1 MKFGKKKKVKT
12 QSAQPTYFNS
22 DPAPFVPPA
31 PPLWIG
37 PPQGNFAA
45 TCTGKPLP
53 PEAKGTVKGLQI
65 FLNRR
70 GFGPV
75 AVNGVC
81 GYQTFNAWDKWE
93 RAKTRIGT
101 NQTQPA
107 NPPSGPTP
115 PILYVPGKDIS
126 PPFLPPPEKKPIW
139 KQPVFIAAAAVIVV
153 LILTR
158 SK

>member
-1 MKFGKKKKVKT
+1 MKFRKKKVKT
-12 QSAQPTYFNS
+12 QSAQPAYFNS
-22 DPAPFVPPA
+22 APAPFPQPA

-37 PPQGNFAA
+37 PPPEKLAA

-53 PEAKGTVKGLQI
+53 PEAKGTVQGLQF
-65 FLNRR
+65 FLNQR
-70 GFGPV
+70 GFGPLKID
-75 AVNGVC
+75 GVC

-107 NPPSGPTP
+107 NPPSGPTL
-115 PILYVPGKDIS
+115 PILYVPGINI
-126 PPFLPPPEKKPIW
+126 PPVPPPAPKKKPIW
-139 KQPVFIAAAAVIVV
+139 KQPVFIAAAAIIVV

-158 SK
+158 NR